1 MFETTIDPNE
11 AARARFEALIEQ
23 AGGHEA
29 FAESWQQYD
38 KLFRQFVRKEKALR
52 QQYPDQFVAIA
63 PGDVLV
69 VGDTREEVRR
79 RLDEKGIAPN
89 EAIIDFL
96 DVNSGPLVV

>member
-1 MFETTIDPNE
+1 MFKANITTNE
-11 AARARFEALIEQ
+11 EARAYVEALIEQ
-23 AGGHEA
+23 AGGSEA
-29 FAESWQQYD
+29 YAESWRQYAE
-38 KLFRQFVRKEKALR
+38 LFRQFVRKEKELR
-52 QQYPDQFVAIA
+52 QKYPDKFVAIA

>member
-1 MFETTIDPNE
+1 MSETTTNASEEVRAAME
-11 AARARFEALIEQ
+11 AMIEQ

-29 FAESWQQYD
+29 FAESWRQYD
-38 KLFRQFVRKEKALR
+38 ELFRQFVRKEKSLR

-79 RLDEKGIAPN
+79 RLAEKGIAPS